1 MTAPARAILPVILC
15 GGAGTRLW
23 PVSTT
28 AAPKPFHR
36 LLADES
42 LFQQAIRRVAD
53 PGAGFL
59 PPVIV
64 CGRAHRGLV
73 EAQLREMAVAPSAIV
88 LEPCGRGTAPIAAI
102 AAAIGQ
108 RQTPDALVLLL
119 AADHLIPDG
128 AAFREAVVRGAAV
141 ADDRIVVLGIAPTR
155 PEIGYGYIKQGKRL
169 AERLHVVDRFIE
181 KPPAAEAERF
191 VASGEYSWNASA
203 FLFAAGLMLEELRAS
218 RPDIAEA
225 ALGALPPQNR
235 GVVIALDEARF
246 RLCPA
251 EAIDRAV
258 MEHTSRA
265 AVVLCDFAWAD
276 IGAWDEVW
284 RLSDVDE
291 RGNSLHGDVHPVDA
305 AGCLIWSEAPTVAAI
320 GVSDL
325 IIVATPSGVL
335 VAPRS
340 RAQEVRALAESLG
353 LRPSTDA

>member
-1 MTAPARAILPVILC
+1 MTAPARAILPVIVC

-23 PVSTT
+23 PVSTA

-42 LFQQAIRRVAD
+42 LFQQAVRRVAD
-53 PGAGFL
+53 PEAGFL

-73 EAQLREMAVAPSAIV
+73 EAQLQEMAVRPSAIV

-102 AAAIGQ
+102 AAAIAQ
-108 RQTPDALVLLL
+108 RLDPDALVLLL

-128 AAFREAVVRGAAV
+128 AAFRRAILRGVAV
-141 ADDRIVVLGIAPTR
+141 ADERIVVLGIAPTR
-155 PEIGYGYIKQGKRL
+155 AETGYGYIKRG
-169 AERLHVVDRFIE
+169 ERLGERLYAVERFIE

-191 VASGEYSWNASA
+191 LASGEYSWNASA
-203 FLFAAGLMLEELRAS
+203 FLFAPGLMLEELRAS

-225 ALGALPPQNR
+225 ALGALPPKQE
-235 GVVIALDEARF
+235 VVIALDEARF

-258 MEHTSRA
+258 MERTSRA
-265 AVVLCDFAWAD
+265 AVVLCDFEWAD
-276 IGAWDEVW
+276 VGAWDEVW
-284 RLSDVDE
+284 RLSGVDE
-291 RGNSLHGDVHPVDA
+291 HGNSLHGNVHAVDA
-305 AGCLIWSEAPTVAAI
+305 AGCLIWSEAPIIAAI

-325 IIVATPSGVL
+325 IIVATPTGVL

-340 RAQEVRALAESLG
+340 RAQEVRALAESLAA
-353 LRPSTDA
+353 RPSTDD

>member
-1 MTAPARAILPVILC
+1 MTAPARAILPVIVC

-23 PVSTT
+23 PVST
-28 AAPKPFHR
+28 AVAPKPFHR

-53 PGAGFL
+53 PQAGFL

-64 CGRAHRGLV
+64 CGQAHRGLV
-73 EAQLREMAVAPSAIV
+73 EAQLQAMSVRPTAIV

-102 AAAIGQ
+102 ASAICQ
-108 RQTPDALVLLL
+108 RVDPEALVLLL

-128 AAFREAVVRGAAV
+128 AAFRQAVLRGASV

-155 PEIGYGYIKQGKRL
+155 AETGFGYIKRG
-169 AERLHVVDRFIE
+169 ERLGDRLHAVDRFIE

-191 VASGEYSWNASA
+191 LASGEYSWNASA
-203 FLFAAGLMLEELRAS
+203 FLFAPGLMLEELRAW
-218 RPDIAEA
+218 RPDIAQA
-225 ALGALPPQNR
+225 ALSALPAAQE
-235 GVVIALDEARF
+235 VVIALDEARF

-258 MEHTSRA
+258 MEQTSRA

-284 RLSDVDE
+284 RLSGVDE
-291 RGNSLHGDVHPVDA
+291 RANSLRGDVHAVDA
-305 AGCLIWSEAPTVAAI
+305 DGCLIWSEGPTIAAI

-325 IIVATPSGVL
+325 IVVATPTGVL

-340 RAQEVRALAESLG
+340 RAQEVRALAENLAA
-353 LRPSTDA
+353 RPSKAE

>member
-1 MTAPARAILPVILC
+1 MTAPARAILPVIVC

-23 PVSTT
+23 PVST
-28 AAPKPFHR
+28 AVAPKPFHR

-53 PGAGFL
+53 PQAGFL

-64 CGRAHRGLV
+64 CGQAHRGLV
-73 EAQLREMAVAPSAIV
+73 EAQLQELAVRPSAIV

-102 AAAIGQ
+102 AAAICQ
-108 RQTPDALVLLL
+108 RVDPEALVLLL

-128 AAFREAVVRGAAV
+128 AAFRQAILRGAAV

-155 PEIGYGYIKQGKRL
+155 AETGYGYIKQGKRL
-169 AERLHVVDRFIE
+169 GERLHAVERFVE
-181 KPPAAEAERF
+181 KPLAAEAERF
-191 VASGEYSWNASA
+191 LASGAYSWNASA
-203 FLFAAGLMLEELRAS
+203 FLFAPGLMLEELRAW

-225 ALGALPPQNR
+225 ALGALPAAQE
-235 GVVIALDEARF
+235 VVIELDEARF

-305 AGCLIWSEAPTVAAI
+305 AGCLIWSEAPTIAAI

-340 RAQEVRALAESLG
+340 RAQEVRALAESLAA
-353 LRPSTDA
+353 REKK

>member
-1 MTAPARAILPVILC
+1 MTAPTRAILPVIVC

-23 PVSTT
+23 PVSTA

-36 LLADES
+36 LLGDES
-42 LFQQAIRRVAD
+42 LFQQAVRRVAD
-53 PGAGFL
+53 PEAGFL
-59 PPVIV
+59 PPMIV

-73 EAQLREMAVAPSAIV
+73 EAQLREIAVRPSAIV

-102 AAAIGQ
+102 ASAIGQ
-108 RQTPDALVLLL
+108 RLDPDALVLLL

-128 AAFREAVVRGAAV
+128 AAFRRAILRGAAV
-141 ADDRIVVLGIAPTR
+141 ADERIVVLGIAPTR
-155 PEIGYGYIKQGKRL
+155 AETGYGYIKQG
-169 AERLHVVDRFIE
+169 ERLGERLYAVERFIE
-181 KPPAAEAERF
+181 KPPTAEAERF
-191 VASGEYSWNASA
+191 LASGAYSWNASA
-203 FLFAAGLMLEELRAS
+203 FLFAPALMLEELRAS

-225 ALGALPPQNR
+225 ALAALPKKQQA
-235 GVVIALDEARF
+235 VVMLDEARF
-246 RLCPA
+246 RRCPA

-265 AVVLCDFAWAD
+265 AVVLCDFEWAD

-291 RGNSLHGDVHPVDA
+291 RGNSLRGDVHAVDA
-305 AGCLIWSEAPTVAAI
+305 AGCLIWSEAPTIAAI

-340 RAQEVRALAESLG
+340 RAQEVRALAESLAA
-353 LRPSTDA
+353 REKT